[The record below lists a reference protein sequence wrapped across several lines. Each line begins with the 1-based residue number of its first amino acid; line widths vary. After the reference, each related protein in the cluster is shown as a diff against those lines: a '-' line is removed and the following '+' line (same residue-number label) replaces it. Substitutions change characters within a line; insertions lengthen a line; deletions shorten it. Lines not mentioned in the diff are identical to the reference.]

1 MPARLRLALM
11 VFASCVLL
19 GALAVVVL
27 AKPDDELPVTSSG
40 FDGSLRP
47 QIVPTNFTL
56 KDQDG
61 TTVSLADY
69 KGKPLIL
76 TFMYSTCKDTCPLQA
91 NQIRGAL
98 DELGDDAVPA
108 LAVSVDPRNDTPDRA
123 KRFVVQRQLNGRL
136 QFLLGSRAQLAPI
149 WKEYGIQP
157 QGKAFDH
164 SAYVVVLDSRGRQRV
179 SFPVAKLTP
188 EGLAH
193 DVRVLQR
200 EDKRAASA
208 PAAASARSTAAT

>member
-1 MPARLRLALM
+1 MVLAS
-11 VFASCVLL
+11 FVLL
-19 GALAVVVL
+19 GALGVVVF
-27 AKPDDELPVTSSG
+27 ANPSSDEAPVTSSG
-40 FDGSLRP
+40 FEGSLRP
-47 QIVPTNFTL
+47 EVVPTDFTL

-61 TTVSLADY
+61 KKVSLSDF
-69 KGKPLIL
+69 KGEPLIL

-98 DELGDDAVPA
+98 DRLGDNAVPS
-108 LAVSVDPRNDTPDRA
+108 LAVSVDPVDDTPDRA
-123 KRFVVQRQLNGRL
+123 KRFLVQRRLSGRM
-136 QFLLGSRAQLAPI
+136 QFLLGDRAQLAPI

-164 SAYVVVLDSRGRQRV
+164 SAYVLVLDAKGRQRV
-179 SFPVAKLTP
+179 SFPVAHLTP

-200 EDKRAASA
+200 EQTRAASA
-208 PAAASARSTAAT
+208 SAAASARSTAAT